1 MEKRVRTF
9 IAAHTSSQGDATLDA
24 TISGRRHG
32 CAIRV
37 LSWPWLTPVMS
48 CATLRLWCATARGR
62 LPQGASGEIGWRH
75 ADWSNF
81 RNGAK
86 SALLSPRGTGKTSH
100 VRNRSR
106 THRWVHSHSPTVS
119 CAYRAAGWRQ
129 ALPTRSPSI
138 PSSARAAAPACRRAE
153 ALEVRYRA
161 AVGVGEEA
169 HSRQTRQRHSTGAH
183 GRNR

>member
-1 MEKRVRTF
+1 MCYSRSGGAMEKRVRTF

-48 CATLRLWCATARGR
+48 CATLRLCNGAGTAATE
-62 LPQGASGEIGWRH
+62 GASGEIGWRH

-100 VRNRSR
+100 
-106 THRWVHSHSPTVS
+106 TKPFEDSPLGAQPQS
-119 CAYRAAGWRQ
+119 DRILR
-129 ALPTRSPSI
+129 LPCGRL
-138 PSSARAAAPACRRAE
+138 AAAAPYTFALDALKRACRSSSLQASRSARS
-153 ALEVRYRA
+153 ALSGCR
-161 AVGVGEEA
+161 
-169 HSRQTRQRHSTGAH
+169 
-183 GRNR
+183 GRW